1 MPNQIWV
8 SDHGQHDVWVRNDLF
23 SGVSTNA
30 AVRPWLTAMIDM
42 RSRKIVGTA
51 WSATPSS
58 HTISS
63 ALRVGIES
71 FGIPQILYV
80 DNGKDYEKVG
90 RIDFSPECSG
100 VLVRLGIEGQYCLP
114 RHPQSK
120 LIESWFGTVRKRFD
134 CLWPSYCGAGPKD
147 RPEQCTDALKEM
159 CIRDRIST
167 TSAPELSGTGTD
179 STASSAMRVWSTEFA
194 RIRESRG
201 SSKPIPRSAHI
212 WRTSIWVS
220 GCRFGWCTRPCC
232 AICGI

>member
-1 MPNQIWV
+1 MPVLWTEFAQIRESRGSSKPIPRSAHIWRTSTWV
-8 SDHGQHDVWVRNDLF
+8 SGCRFVWCIRPCYAICGIW
-23 SGVSTNA
+23 SNA
-30 AVRPWLTAMIDM
+30 ALRPWLTAMIDM

-100 VLVRLGIEGQYCLP
+100 VLVRLGIQPQYCLP

-120 LIESWFGTVRKRFD
+120 L
-134 CLWPSYCGAGPKD
+134 
-147 RPEQCTDALKEM
+147 
-159 CIRDRIST
+159 
-167 TSAPELSGTGTD
+167 
-179 STASSAMRVWSTEFA
+179 
-194 RIRESRG
+194 
-201 SSKPIPRSAHI
+201 
-212 WRTSIWVS
+212 
-220 GCRFGWCTRPCC
+220 
-232 AICGI
+232 

>member
-1 MPNQIWV
+1 V
-8 SDHGQHDVWVRNDLF
+8 HR
-23 SGVSTNA
+23 A
-30 AVRPWLTAMIDM
+30 AWL
-42 RSRKIVGTA
+42 
-51 WSATPSS
+51 ATPSS

-134 CLWPSYCGAGPKD
+134 CLWPSYCGPGPQGPAGAVYGCPEGAPSLSEGQTQELTVTPGQRVYRYSPAVD
-147 RPEQCTDALKEM
+147 R
-159 CIRDRIST
+159 RIQL
-167 TSAPELSGTGTD
+167 A
-179 STASSAMRVWSTEFA
+179 AS
-194 RIRESRG
+194 
-201 SSKPIPRSAHI
+201 P
-212 WRTSIWVS
+212 WRTRHAKPHS
-220 GCRFGWCTRPCC
+220 G
-232 AICGI
+232 

>member
-1 MPNQIWV
+1 MGMWETLRV
-8 SDHGQHDVWVRNDLF
+8 SHIPTPSAATTDKLQTRRYTNNLLGTKDRSGQ
-23 SGVSTNA
+23 
-30 AVRPWLTAMIDM
+30 
-42 RSRKIVGTA
+42 
-51 WSATPSS
+51 ATPSS

-134 CLWPSYCGAGPKD
+134 CLWPSYCGPGPKD
-147 RPEQCTDALKEM
+147 RPEQCMAALKEHQ
-159 CIRDRIST
+159 DF
-167 TSAPELSGTGTD
+167 LKG
-179 STASSAMRVWSTEFA
+179 
-194 RIRESRG
+194 
-201 SSKPIPRSAHI
+201 
-212 WRTSIWVS
+212 
-220 GCRFGWCTRPCC
+220 
-232 AICGI
+232 